1 MRVVISSP
9 QNAFRVNTHRGS
21 DIDIAV
27 VRHTSRTLLN
37 MANLP
42 VLSSDAA
49 TAAPA
54 EATTAW
60 VHAAE
65 TDDIDE
71 LAAAQAGWELRY
83 EQLSQGRFKAAVRHV
98 QLPELRLVWES
109 ASQATRQRG
118 QLGASQVGFAM
129 CDSPA
134 GNGYFHGRRID
145 GDSILI
151 GRSDDLDLTLRQD
164 SLLLAIVVDA
174 ELLSSL
180 WQQLY
185 GKPWSA
191 WLDHKVVVQARPRT
205 AGYVRTAHLRAM
217 EAVAAEPSLLAVPE
231 TALQLR
237 DAVLV
242 EWLEAI
248 PSSVDLGDL
257 HSVAARQRIVDRACE
272 LVLGTPDR
280 PLTTLEVCK
289 QIGTSPRK
297 LELCFRDVLGL
308 SPHKYLRA
316 VRLCGARRDLKR
328 LAGTDATVHD
338 IAARWGFWH
347 MSAFSAEYKRQFGDL
362 PSTTQR
368 QSGGAPAGP
377 QGVSRCGER

>member
-1 MRVVISSP
+1 MPS
-9 QNAFRVNTHRGS
+9 
-21 DIDIAV
+21 
-27 VRHTSRTLLN
+27 
-37 MANLP
+37 LP
-42 VLSSDAA
+42 ALSSVAA
-49 TAAPA
+49 AAVAGPSAAAAAPA
-54 EATTAW
+54 WA
-60 VHAAE
+60 HAAE
-65 TDDIDE
+65 LDDIDE

-98 QLPELRLVWES
+98 QLPDLRLVRET

-118 QLGASQVGFAM
+118 QIGGRHIGFAI

-134 GNGYFHGRRID
+134 GDGYFHGQRID
-145 GDSILI
+145 GESILI
-151 GRSDDLDLTLRQD
+151 GRGDDLDLTLRQD
-164 SLLLAIVVDA
+164 SLLIAIVVDA
-174 ELLSSL
+174 DLLSSL

-185 GKPWSA
+185 DKPWST
-191 WLDHKVVVQARPRT
+191 WLDHKVVVQARPRA
-205 AGYVRTAHLRAM
+205 AGYVRAAHSAVL
-217 EAVAAEPSLLAVPE
+217 EAIAAEPSLLAIPE

-237 DAVLV
+237 DNVLV

-248 PSSVDLGDL
+248 PSSIELCDL
-257 HSVAARQRIVDRACE
+257 HSVAARRRIVDRACE

-328 LAGTDATVHD
+328 MVGADVTVHD

-347 MSAFSAEYKRQFGDL
+347 MSAFSAEYKRQFGEL

-368 QSGGAPAGP
+368 QSGCA
-377 QGVSRCGER
+377 SIR